1 MKYCI
6 NCVKLINYKDYCSE
20 YNLKITSVGDAEV
33 CKSYCEANKQRV
45 NNNKEEINKKKQT
58 RCRNCKNLLF
68 DYYCKKDKKG
78 MKNPNRSV
86 KCDNFIEKK

>member
-6 NCVKLINYKDYCSE
+6 NCVKFINYKDYCSE

-45 NNNKEEINKKKQT
+45 NNNKEEKT
-58 RCRNCKNLLF
+58 
-68 DYYCKKDKKG
+68 DK
-78 MKNPNRSV
+78 M
-86 KCDNFIEKK
+86 

>member
-6 NCVKLINYKDYCSE
+6 NCVKFINYKDYCSE

-33 CKSYCEANKQRV
+33 CKSYCES
-45 NNNKEEINKKKQT
+45 NKEDIDGNNIVGKKKQI
-58 RCRNCKNLLF
+58 RCKDCKNLLF

-78 MKNPNRSV
+78 MKNVNKLVR
-86 KCDNFIEKK
+86 CNNFIAK